1 MITPL
6 LLALIPPMVDYLKK
20 AHMKQNIVVIPDT
33 QIRPGDDTA
42 FLTRIGQ
49 YIVDKQPDVVI
60 HLGDHWDMPSLS
72 SYDVG
77 RKVFEG
83 RRYSNDIKAGN
94 AGMEALFGPLNEFN
108 RQQRRNA
115 KKQYKPRTIFLMGN
129 HENRIT
135 RAVDG
140 DAKLEGTIGLED
152 LHLAHFD
159 ETYDFLETVVV
170 GGVAF
175 SHYFTTGVAGR
186 PASSAAAQL
195 NKKHMSC
202 VAGHQQGLQIH
213 MAQRADGKRI
223 TSIIAGSCYEN
234 AHDYLGPQGN
244 QHWNGILMLYGAED
258 GQFNMVPV
266 PLDYLKE
273 AYV

>member
-1 MITPL
+1 
-6 LLALIPPMVDYLKK
+6 
-20 AHMKQNIVVIPDT
+20 MKQNIVVIPDT
-33 QIRPGDDTA
+33 QIRPDDDLT
-42 FLTRIGQ
+42 FLSCIGS
-49 YIVDKQPDVVI
+49 YIVDKKPDVVI
-60 HLGDHWDMPSLS
+60 HMGDHWDMPSLS

-83 RRYSNDIKAGN
+83 RRYSKDIDAGN
-94 AGMEALFGPLNEFN
+94 EGMRELFFPVDVYNQ
-108 RQQRRNA
+108 QQRRNA
-115 KKQYKPRTIFLMGN
+115 KKQYNPRTIFLMGN
-129 HENRIT
+129 HENRIN

-140 DAKLEGTIGLED
+140 DAKLEGTIGVED

-159 ETYDFLETVVV
+159 EVYDFLETVVV

-202 VAGHQQGLQIH
+202 VAGHQQGLQVH

-244 QHWNGILMLYGAED
+244 QHWNGVLMLYGVED
-258 GQFNMVPV
+258 GQFNMIPV
-266 PLDYLKE
+266 PLEYLKE
-273 AYV
+273 RYV